1 MQGSL
6 FEMRALLIVCKEDE
20 GKLYF
25 VVCFWSSFFIFLSF
39 FRTKDLRFFSLLKM
53 KTLRIAA

>member
-1 MQGSL
+1 MRVNYILLLL
-6 FEMRALLIVCKEDE
+6 FVL
-20 GKLYF
+20 
-25 VVCFWSSFFIFLSF
+25 SSFFIFLSF